1 MRSREFKP
9 DDSAIPKNEI
19 LEQTER
25 ILASRHFRSA
35 KSLER
40 FLRHVVEKKL
50 CGEENSL
57 KEYSIGLDVFQ
68 RGANYDPKSDAV
80 VRVQATLLR
89 KKLAAYYAE
98 EGMNDPIIVDLP
110 KGHYVASFHVRRG
123 EMDGTSGARATT
135 LGVRELRKADQWI
148 QIARIAA
155 TFLVGLFTAFAYQHW
170 QGTTTWAGHSS
181 QSDRRIEKGSSPGSM
196 VTSPLWEKFLETGT
210 SNILAYGTPQFFSSN
225 GIYFRDVRVNSTEE
239 VRHQGELRA
248 LPRLMQRSLRPAD
261 IYTGVG
267 ETNGVY
273 LVSQFFWGMSSSL
286 KVARTQ
292 KVGWQDLKNSNII
305 FLSSMRFQTL
315 AKQLPYPS
323 DFVINPGVE
332 GHVTNLHPLPGE
344 ESEYRRGTAAPGME
358 QAYSVI
364 TLWPGKLPNRR
375 VMVLS
380 GNTTWGTQ
388 AAAEYV
394 TEAEH
399 LRELNTRLA
408 ECNHQRKRSRHTPF
422 FQILIAAEVRDS
434 QPLAVSYITHHDL
447 DILEPGT

>member
-1 MRSREFKP
+1 MNARTLRP
-9 DDSAIPKNEI
+9 DDPDVSTSEI
-19 LEQTER
+19 LGQTQR

-50 CGEENSL
+50 NGQENSL
-57 KEYSIGLDVFQ
+57 KEYSIGLEVFQ
-68 RGANYDPKSDAV
+68 RGVNYDPKSDAV

-98 EGMNDPIIVDLP
+98 EGVNDPIILDLP
-110 KGHYVASFHVRRG
+110 KGHYVANFHIRSKEAESIG
-123 EMDGTSGARATT
+123 EAGATA
-135 LGVRELRKADQWI
+135 ESIRKARKTDRWI
-148 QIARIAA
+148 QIARVAA
-155 TFLVGLFTAFAYQHW
+155 TFLVGLLTAFAYQHR
-170 QGTTTWAGHSS
+170 QGTTTWARHSGPS
-181 QSDRRIEKGSSPGSM
+181 LQPAEKEGAVTRTSSF
-196 VTSPLWEKFLETGT
+196 PLWEKFLEAGA

-248 LPRLMQRSLRPAD
+248 LQKVMQRSLQPAD

-292 KVGWQDLKNSNII
+292 KVGWQDLKNSNVI

-315 AKQLPYPS
+315 AKELPYPS

-332 GHVTNLHPLPGE
+332 GHVTNLHPRPGE
-344 ESEYRRGTAAPGME
+344 QSEYRRGTPAPGME
-358 QAYSVI
+358 QAYSVT

-399 LRELNTRLA
+399 LATLNTHLA
-408 ECNHQRKRSRHTPF
+408 ECNRKRQRSRHAQF
-422 FQILIAAEVRDS
+422 FQILIAAEVRDI
-434 QPLAVSYITHHDL
+434 QPLVLSYITHHDL
-447 DILEPGT
+447 DIVEPDA

>member
-1 MRSREFKP
+1 MNARTLRP
-9 DDSAIPKNEI
+9 DDPHVSASDI
-19 LEQTER
+19 LGQTER

-50 CGEENSL
+50 NGEENSL
-57 KEYSIGLDVFQ
+57 KEYSIGLEVFH
-68 RGANYDPKSDAV
+68 RGVNYDPKSDAV

-98 EGMNDPIIVDLP
+98 EGLNDPILLDLP
-110 KGHYVASFHVRRG
+110 KGHYVANFHVRSKEAESIG
-123 EMDGTSGARATT
+123 EASATAANF
-135 LGVRELRKADQWI
+135 RKPRKADRWI
-148 QIARIAA
+148 QIVRIAA
-155 TFLVGLFTAFAYQHW
+155 TFLVGLLTAFAYQHW
-170 QGTTTWAGHSS
+170 QGTTTWARHSGPS
-181 QSDRRIEKGSSPGSM
+181 VRPTEKGSAVGPMSEF
-196 VTSPLWEKFLETGT
+196 PLWEKFLEAGA

-239 VRHQGELRA
+239 VLHQGELRT
-248 LPRLMQRSLRPAD
+248 LQKVMQTSLQPAD

-286 KVARTQ
+286 KVTRTRQ
-292 KVGWQDLKNSNII
+292 VGWQDLKNSNLI

-315 AKQLPYPS
+315 AKDLPYPS
-323 DFVINPGVE
+323 DFVINSGVE
-332 GHVTNLHPLPGE
+332 GHVTNLRPQPGE
-344 ESEYRRGTAAPGME
+344 ESEYRRGTAAGTE
-358 QAYSVI
+358 RDYSVI
-364 TLWPGKLPNRR
+364 TLWPGKQPNRR
-375 VMVLS
+375 VMALS

-399 LRELNTRLA
+399 LRTLNIHLA
-408 ECNHQRKRSRHTPF
+408 ECNRNRQRSRHAPF

-447 DILEPGT
+447 DIVEPGA

>member
-1 MRSREFKP
+1 MRPADANIST
-9 DDSAIPKNEI
+9 SEI
-19 LEQTER
+19 LGQTER

-50 CGEENSL
+50 NGEENSL
-57 KEYSIGLDVFQ
+57 KEYSIGLEVFQ
-68 RGANYDPKSDAV
+68 RGINYDPKLDAV

-98 EGMNDPIIVDLP
+98 EGVNDPIILDLP
-110 KGHYVASFHVRRG
+110 KGHYVANFHARSA
-123 EMDGTSGARATT
+123 EADGMSGTGATA
-135 LGVRELRKADQWI
+135 LGVRKPRKAYRWI
-148 QIARIAA
+148 QIGRIAA
-155 TFLVGLFTAFAYQHW
+155 TFLVGLLTAFAYQHW
-170 QGTTTWAGHSS
+170 QGTTTWARHVGPSG
-181 QSDRRIEKGSSPGSM
+181 RPTEKGAAAWSM
-196 VTSPLWEKFLETGT
+196 SAFPLWEKFLETGT

-225 GIYFRDVRVNSTEE
+225 GMYFRDVRVNSTEE
-239 VRHQGELRA
+239 VQQGELR
-248 LPRLMQRSLRPAD
+248 SLQKVMHESLQPSD

-273 LVSQFFWGMSSSL
+273 LVSQFFWSMSSRL
-286 KVARTQ
+286 KVSRTQ
-292 KVGWQDLKNSNII
+292 RVVWQDLKDSNLI

-315 AKQLPYPS
+315 AKELPYPS
-323 DFVINPGVE
+323 DFVINPGIE
-332 GHVTNLHPLPGE
+332 GHVMNLRPLPGE
-344 ESEYRRGTAAPGME
+344 KSEYRREVSPGTE
-358 QAYSVI
+358 NAYSVI

-394 TEAEH
+394 TEADH
-399 LRELNTRLA
+399 LRKLNTHLA
-408 ECNHQRKRSRHTPF
+408 ECNRQRKRSRHAPF
-422 FQILIAAEVRDS
+422 FQILVAAEVRDS

-447 DILEPGT
+447 DIVEPGT